1 MKTTSTILL
10 ALFLMFAVII
20 GACGNDQHKKTI
32 TPVRV
37 EEVRVQLENAPLR
50 YTATVNPYSQVSLD
64 FQVRGYILEILQVEG
79 ADGRPREI
87 QAGDFVTKDLP
98 LAEVD
103 PTDYLAK
110 VVEAKA
116 QVAEAKAT
124 LQKDTEAY
132 NRARIL
138 FAEQS
143 MTAPEH
149 DRAVKNFKVSS
160 AQVLA
165 AEANLV
171 EAEQNLA
178 YCTLRPPSNGVL
190 LSRDIE
196 VGALVRPGSQGFK
209 LADVSAV
216 KVLFSVPDTV
226 LGDVKLGEV
235 MEVTTESIIDTIF
248 LGVITEIAPAAN
260 SQTRVFNVEITIQ
273 NPENQ
278 LKPGMIAS
286 LNVFTGETQPVYAV
300 PLAAIVRSVNT
311 QDGYAVF
318 IIKESEDKTH
328 TERRDVRLGSIFG
341 NRIAVL
347 EGLKEGEK
355 VVTMGAQ
362 IVRDGQQVNIIH

>member
-1 MKTTSTILL
+1 MKNTSKMLAFILL
-10 ALFLMFAVII
+10 SVSLLV
-20 GACGNDQHKKTI
+20 ACRGDQHNNTV

-37 EEVRVQLENAPLR
+37 EEVRVQQENAPLR
-50 YTATVNPYSQVSLD
+50 YTATVNPYTQVSLD
-64 FQVRGYILEILQVEG
+64 FKVFGYVIEIFQVEG
-79 ADGRPREI
+79 ADGRTRDI
-87 QAGDFVTKDLP
+87 QAGDFVAKNLP

-103 PTDYLAK
+103 PTEYLAK

-116 QVAEAKAT
+116 QVAEAKAN

-160 AQVLA
+160 AQVMA

-178 YCTLRPPSNGVL
+178 YCTLRPPTNGVL

-196 VGALVRPGSQGFK
+196 VGALVRPGSQGFE

-235 MEVTTESIIDTIF
+235 MEVRTDSVKDTIF

-260 SQTRVFNVEITIQ
+260 TQTRVFNVEITIQ

-286 LNVFTGETQPVYAV
+286 LNVFTGDTMPVYVV
-300 PLAAIVRSVNT
+300 PLSSIVRSVNT
-311 QDGYAVF
+311 QEGYAVF
-318 IIKESEDKTH
+318 TIKESEDKTH

-341 NRIAVL
+341 NRVAVL
-347 EGLKEGEK
+347 EGLKDGEK

>member
-1 MKTTSTILL
+1 MKIIYKILT
-10 ALFLMFAVII
+10 AVILFAFFL
-20 GACGNDQHKKTI
+20 GACGGDEYKKTV

-37 EEVRVQLENAPLR
+37 EEVRIQQENAPLR

-64 FQVRGYILEILQVEG
+64 FQVRGYILEILRVEG
-79 ADGRPREI
+79 ADGRLREI
-87 QAGDFVTKDLP
+87 QAGDIVTKDLP
-98 LAEVD
+98 LAQVD

-196 VGALVRPGSQGFK
+196 VGALVRPGSKGFE

-235 MEVTTESIIDTIF
+235 MEVTTESIKDTIF

-260 SQTRVFNVEITIQ
+260 AQTRVFNVEITIQ
-273 NPENQ
+273 NPENL

-286 LNVFTGETQPVYAV
+286 LNVFTGNTNPVYAI
-300 PLAAIVRSVNT
+300 PLASIVRSVNS
-311 QDGYAVF
+311 QSGYAVF
-318 IIKESEDKTH
+318 TINESKDKTL
-328 TERRDVRLGSIFG
+328 TERKDVKLGSIFG

-347 EGLKEGEK
+347 EGLKEGER
-355 VVTMGAQ
+355 VITMGAQ
-362 IVRDGQQVNIIH
+362 IVRDGQQVKIIH

>member
-1 MKTTSTILL
+1 MKTTIKILI
-10 ALFLMFAVII
+10 LFLLVPCFLSS
-20 GACGNDQHKKTI
+20 CGGDQHEKTI

-37 EEVRVQLENAPLR
+37 EQVRIQDENAPLR
-50 YTATVNPYSQVSLD
+50 YTASVNPYSQVSLE
-64 FQVRGYILEILQVEG
+64 FKVFGYVIEILQVEG
-79 ADGRPREI
+79 ADGRMRDI

-98 LAEVD
+98 LALID

-124 LQKDTEAY
+124 QQKDTEAY
-132 NRARIL
+132 RRAKIL
-138 FAEQS
+138 YAEQS

-149 DRAVKNFKVSS
+149 DRAVKNFKVSN

-196 VGALVRPGSQGFK
+196 VGALVRPGSQGFV
-209 LADVSAV
+209 LADVAAV

-226 LGDVKLGEV
+226 LGDVRLGEV
-235 MEVTTESIIDTIF
+235 MEVTTESIKNTVF

-260 SQTRVFNVEITIQ
+260 TQTRVFNVEITIQ
-273 NPENQ
+273 NSENQ

-286 LNVFTGETQPVYAV
+286 LNVFKGDTKPVYTV
-300 PLAAIVRSVNT
+300 PLGSIVRSMDS

-318 IIKESEDKTH
+318 IVKESKDKNR
-328 TERRDVRLGSIFG
+328 TERRDVQLGSIYG
-341 NRIAVL
+341 NRIAVTK
-347 EGLKEGEK
+347 GLNEGEK
-355 VVTMGAQ
+355 VITMGAQ
-362 IVRDGQQVNIIH
+362 IVRDGQEVSIIH

>member
-1 MKTTSTILL
+1 MNNTTMILAIILL
-10 ALFLMFAVII
+10 STSLL
-20 GACGNDQHKKTI
+20 GACNGDQYKKTP

-37 EEVRVQLENAPLR
+37 EEVRIQQEDSPLR
-50 YTATVNPYSQVSLD
+50 YTATVNPYTQVGLD
-64 FQVRGYILEILQVEG
+64 FKVFGYVIEILQVEG
-79 ADGRPREI
+79 ADGRLRDI
-87 QAGDFVTKDLP
+87 QAGDFVTADLP
-98 LAEVD
+98 LAQVD
-103 PTDYLAK
+103 PTEYLAK

-196 VGALVRPGSQGFK
+196 VGALVRPGSQGFE

-226 LGDVKLGEV
+226 LGDVSLGEV
-235 MEVTTESIIDTIF
+235 MEVTTDSIKDTIF
-248 LGVITEIAPAAN
+248 QGVITEIAPAAN
-260 SQTRVFNVEITIQ
+260 TQTRVFNVEITIQ

-286 LNVFTGETQPVYAV
+286 LNVFTGDTKAVYAV
-300 PLAAIVRSVNT
+300 PMASIVRSVNS

-318 IIKESEDKTH
+318 TIIENKGKTH
-328 TERRDVRLGSIFG
+328 TERTDVRLGSIFG

-355 VVTMGAQ
+355 VITMGAQ
-362 IVRDGQQVNIIH
+362 IVRDGQEVSIIH